1 MIRLTRREMVSLMIR
16 TERLLIREYEK
27 KDAAGLYEI
36 LKNPPVHCF
45 MDEKLDSMEEAEKAV
60 LKRQGKGE
68 WYAVCLADSD
78 TLIGE
83 LFADKEGE
91 DTYSIGWNFNLKFGK
106 KGYAAEAAR
115 AMMDSLF
122 RADARRIYAYAEE
135 DNLASRRL
143 CEKLGMRQ
151 EGLFLEFISF
161 VKGED
166 GAPIYEN
173 TCQYAI
179 LKREWEQGNKQ

>member
-1 MIRLTRREMVSLMIR
+1 MMIK
-16 TERLLIREYEK
+16 TERLLIREYDK

-45 MDEKLDSMEEAEKAV
+45 ADEKINSMEEAEKAI
-60 LKRQGKGE
+60 LQRQNKGE
-68 WYAVCLADSD
+68 WYAVCLAEED

-83 LFADKEGE
+83 LLVDKEGE

-115 AMMDSLF
+115 AMMEHLF
-122 RADARRIYAYAEE
+122 RTDTRRIYAYAEE
-135 DNLASRRL
+135 DNLPSRKL
-143 CEKLGMRQ
+143 CEKLGMRL
-151 EGLFLEFISF
+151 EGIFIEFISF
-161 VKGED
+161 VKQED
-166 GAPIYEN
+166 GTPIYEN

-179 LKREWEQGNKQ
+179 LKKEWEEQNS

>member
-1 MIRLTRREMVSLMIR
+1 MISLMIR
-16 TERLLIREYEK
+16 TDRLLIREYDK

-36 LKNPPVHCF
+36 LKNPPAHCF
-45 MDEKLDSMEEAEKAV
+45 MDEKLNSLEEAERVILEKG
-60 LKRQGKGE
+60 RQGE
-68 WYAVCLADSD
+68 RFAVCLAETDD
-78 TLIGE
+78 LIGE

-115 AMMDSLF
+115 AMMDALF
-122 RADARRIYAYAEE
+122 CADARRIYAYAEE
-135 DNLASRRL
+135 DNIASRRL

-166 GAPIYEN
+166 GAPVYEN

-179 LKREWEQGNKQ
+179 LKREWEQANKK

>member
-1 MIRLTRREMVSLMIR
+1 MIIK
-16 TERLLIREYEK
+16 TERLLIREYEP
-27 KDAAGLYEI
+27 KDATGLYEI

-45 MDEKLDSMEEAEKAV
+45 ADEKIDSMQEAEQAV
-60 LKRQGKGE
+60 LQRRNKGD

-83 LFADKEGE
+83 LLVDKEGE

-115 AMMDSLF
+115 AMMEHLF
-122 RADARRIYAYAEE
+122 CTDARRIYAYAEE
-135 DNLASRRL
+135 DNLPSRRL

-151 EGLFLEFISF
+151 EGLFVEFISF
-161 VKGED
+161 IKAED
-166 GAPIYEN
+166 GTPVYEN

-179 LKREWEQGNKQ
+179 LKREWEQQKASLQAE